1 MLIALLPDG
10 PYPCLPISVESQ
22 SKILPEVKAGTTSN
36 VSNDRLIQDW
46 PWIVNLPLPHGGIEH
61 REFSSL

>member
-46 PWIVNLPLPHGGIEH
+46 P
-61 REFSSL
+61 